1 MTTPNDP
8 ILTIVSGLPRS
19 GTSMMMRMLDEGG
32 LPVIVDHIRTADDD
46 NPKGYY
52 EFEPVKKTK
61 EDASWLEESDGK
73 VVKMIYRLLYDLP
86 SDRLYHV
93 LFMRR
98 KLEEVLASQR
108 VMLDRTGAGD
118 GISDEQMKTM
128 FLGELDA
135 FYKWAA
141 QQSHI
146 RLLDVNYNEVQADPR
161 KEVARVVEFLGQE
174 LDVDAMAAV
183 VDKSLYRNRK

>member
-1 MTTPNDP
+1 
-8 ILTIVSGLPRS
+8 
-19 GTSMMMRMLDEGG
+19 MMMRMLDEGG